1 MSAIRKQAPRR
12 SRERCHMGNI
22 SLTALTLLAAV
33 CASFAQPALTI
44 APAGKQS
51 VLYYSYSPTNYL
63 LQSATNLATPNWV
76 TANDAMPVT
85 ATTVSNTVP
94 ARFFRLIYTDP
105 PTGMALIPAGSFLM
119 GDTLDSEAD
128 ATPTNIFV
136 SGFYM
141 DVNLVSYGLW
151 TNVHAY
157 ATANGYNFDN
167 VGAGKGTN
175 YPVES
180 VDWYDCVKWCN
191 ARSQQAG
198 LTPVYYTDAGFT
210 QAYKT
215 GQLAPY
221 VNWAANG
228 FRLPTE
234 AEWEKGAR
242 GGLTGLRFPW
252 GNRIDENQANYFGS
266 PGSYSYDW
274 GPSGTNAIGSVGGTP
289 AISPVGSFD
298 VNGYGLYDMAGNLFE
313 RCWDWYGS
321 PYGQPTSINP
331 TGPGTG
337 SNRVTRGGFW
347 NGNPASLRCA
357 CRNFL
362 GVPGGSSA
370 SIGFRCVKGL

>member
-1 MSAIRKQAPRR
+1 MKTKLQCFFTGLA
-12 SRERCHMGNI
+12 
-22 SLTALTLLAAV
+22 LLAGV
-33 CASFAQPALTI
+33 HPVLGQPALTI
-44 APAGKQS
+44 APAGNQS
-51 VLYYSYSPTNYL
+51 VLYYSYSPTNYI
-63 LQSATNLATPNWV
+63 LQGATNLATPNWV

-85 ATTVSNTVP
+85 AATVSNTVP
-94 ARFFRLIYTDP
+94 ARFFRLIYTNP
-105 PTGMALIPAGSFLM
+105 PAGMAPVPAGWFLM
-119 GDTLDSEAD
+119 GDTVDGEAD

-151 TNVHAY
+151 TNVYDY
-157 ATANGYNFDN
+157 AAANGYNFDN
-167 VGAGKGTN
+167 VGAAKGTN
-175 YPVES
+175 YPVET

-198 LTPVYYTDAGFT
+198 LTPVYCTDAGFT
-210 QAYKT
+210 LAYKT
-215 GQLAPY
+215 GQVAPY

-234 AEWEKGAR
+234 AEWEKAAR

-252 GNRIDENQANYFGS
+252 GNRIDENQANYFGI

-274 GPSGTNAIGSVGGTP
+274 GPAGTNAIGSVGGFP
-289 AISPVGSFD
+289 ATSPVGSFD
-298 VNGYGLYDMAGNLFE
+298 VNGYGLYDMAGNVFE
-313 RCWDWYGS
+313 RCWDWYA
-321 PYGQPTSINP
+321 PQYGQPTPINP

-337 SNRVTRGGFW
+337 SNRVTRGGFF

-362 GVPGGSSA
+362 GVPGGTSA
-370 SIGFRCVKGL
+370 SIGFRCVKGF